1 MKDKINKESKM
12 VCYEN
17 TKMLQA
23 KNHSY
28 TTYRER
34 YGESGKMHI
43 LDDISF
49 AVDTHFWNVKAI
61 CGTWFSTYY
70 KHNAQAV
77 NLDQVT
83 CKKCLKKATNINDC

>member
-1 MKDKINKESKM
+1 MS
-12 VCYEN
+12 
-17 TKMLQA
+17 
-23 KNHSY
+23 
-28 TTYRER
+28 
-34 YGESGKMHI
+34 
-43 LDDISF
+43 ISF
-49 AVDTHFWNVKAI
+49 SVDMHFWTAKGI

>member
-1 MKDKINKESKM
+1 M

-17 TKMLQA
+17 TLMLA
-23 KNHSY
+23 SKHRSY
-28 TTYRER
+28 TTYREV
-34 YGESGKMHI
+34 YSSGGIYHI

-49 AVDTHFWNVKAI
+49 SVDMHFWTAKGI